1 MNNYREPVLIFSSE
15 LDLSHLSDSLE
26 PESFLCIFAASPE
39 EFSEKCRDNKFSA
52 IVLTVNT
59 NQRIDELILN
69 SISWSVNMF
78 TPILVVTS
86 LLADHFADQLIR
98 YGFETIMFPF
108 SEREFTFRLR
118 KMIRQK
124 QNEEAVHTN
133 LLSYRTLFDNFPV
146 AIIQTNQKG
155 DFTFINPVFNE
166 IMEMSEQELFNENFF
181 RMSHPDDYLL
191 MRKQLDRLLKKEI
204 RVVRFETRLINNDG
218 KSSVCRIVA
227 AALWD
232 GEASFDRFTFVIENI
247 V

>member
-1 MNNYREPVLIFSSE
+1 MNDYRESVLIFSSE

-26 PESFLCIFAASPE
+26 PESFSCTFVSSPE
-39 EFSEKCRDNKFSA
+39 EFSGKCRDNKFSA

-59 NQRIDELILN
+59 NQRIDELIMN

-78 TPILVVTS
+78 TPILVVTA

-108 SEREFTFRLR
+108 SDREFIFRLR

-133 LLSYRTLFDNFPV
+133 LLSYRSLFDNFPV

-155 DFTFINPVFNE
+155 DFTFVNPVFTE
-166 IMEMSEQELFNENFF
+166 IMEMSDQELFNENFF

-191 MRKQLDRLLKKEI
+191 MRKQLDRLLKREI
-204 RVVRFETRLINNDG
+204 RAARFETRLINNDG
-218 KSSVCRIVA
+218 KSSVCKIVA
-227 AALWD
+227 SAIWD
-232 GEASFDRFTFVIENI
+232 GEESFDRFTFVIENI